1 MSSVQAVAE
10 HLRVI
15 AEGVPDFGE
24 SAPVFAEGGPAYTDT
39 PGATGR
45 GRTFSPEGCG
55 LSCGCALPSALISGE
70 LLRLSQTTRANVAS
84 RARVQ
89 PGHVLTLDLTRITRR
104 P

>member
-15 AEGVPDFGE
+15 AEGVPALAE
-24 SAPVFAEGGPAYTDT
+24 SAPVFAEGGPVYTDT

-45 GRTFSPEGCG
+45 GRRFSPEGCG
-55 LSCGCALPSALISGE
+55 LPCGCAFPSVLISGE
-70 LLRLSQTTRANVAS
+70 LLRLSRTTPTRSS

>member
-55 LSCGCALPSALISGE
+55 LSCGCALPSALTPGE
-70 LLRLSQTTRANVAS
+70 LLRLSQTTPTRS
-84 RARVQ
+84 RRARVQ
-89 PGHVLTLDLTRITRR
+89 PAHVLTLDLTRITRR